1 MQCAARKK
9 KGASFKTRPVNQQS
23 IGNCDS
29 WTFIVGQAS
38 DRRTVKTSKLDA
50 LQGCN
55 ENLLTAYPQFL
66 WIRLGTTGD
75 GLWMAG
81 GQSVRIPLLHATVT
95 SIYLNRLI
103 EALDFSCF
111 GYESGLQAAIHRLVV
126 CLCGICK
133 YLCIGH
139 MTHQLKGLKKNLK
152 KA

>member
-1 MQCAARKK
+1 
-9 KGASFKTRPVNQQS
+9 
-23 IGNCDS
+23 
-29 WTFIVGQAS
+29 
-38 DRRTVKTSKLDA
+38 
-50 LQGCN
+50 
-55 ENLLTAYPQFL
+55 
-66 WIRLGTTGD
+66 
-75 GLWMAG
+75 MAG